1 MEGPIVAKST
11 AGGQPHEWTGWAT
24 PEDAAATTTLLRAP
38 AAIAALFFLAG
49 AVAAQVAWFNWTLE
63 GAAFATLRCLAVAV
77 VCVPFL
83 LPSRHYR
90 SGHQTAMRVWLIAA
104 AVLASLRTVYLCVS
118 LFPLPLV
125 SWLIGSTLQLAL
137 LSTLW
142 LAVYVLRPSRA

>member
-11 AGGQPHEWTGWAT
+11 AGGQTPAWTGWST
-24 PEDAAATTTLLRAP
+24 PEDAAATVTLLRAP
-38 AAIAALFFLAG
+38 AAIAAFCFLGG

-63 GAAFATLRCLAVAV
+63 GAAFATLRCLAVAL

-83 LPSRHYR
+83 LPSRRYR
-90 SGHQTAMRVWLIAA
+90 SGQTAMWVWLVVA

-125 SWLIGSTLQLAL
+125 SWLIGSTLQAAL
-137 LSTLW
+137 LGTLW
-142 LAVYVLRPSRA
+142 LAVYVLRPPKA